1 MRAYCVAN
9 KCCKYK
15 SSTEYCTYAGPG
27 CAQEPIL
34 TDEIVHS
41 IGILKDSPMVI
52 VKQVE
57 LTDECI
63 ERIAKAVVKKLK
75 RGREDECTD

>member
-1 MRAYCVAN
+1 
-9 KCCKYK
+9 
-15 SSTEYCTYAGPG
+15 
-27 CAQEPIL
+27 
-34 TDEIVHS
+34 
-41 IGILKDSPMVI
+41 MVI

-63 ERIAKAVVKKLK
+63 ERIAKAVVKKQK